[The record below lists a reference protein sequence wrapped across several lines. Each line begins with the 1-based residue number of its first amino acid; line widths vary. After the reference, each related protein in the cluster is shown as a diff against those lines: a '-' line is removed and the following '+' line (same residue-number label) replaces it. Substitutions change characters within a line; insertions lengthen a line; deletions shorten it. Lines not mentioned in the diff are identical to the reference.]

1 MQFRWLGCF
10 CQCTQLFLSV
20 LDWHQ
25 TCLLLCCCVCLLS
38 VTRKC
43 SLAGAASM
51 TCSWHPR
58 AIGCQAKALTH
69 TNAHNKQVCVPWKL
83 LVLSAIHKAQPS
95 DCSLHCALCT
105 GATPRLGGNG
115 ERGNWILDWV
125 LATRHF
131 AVSIFRVV
139 GHKNEIV
146 TAFGTLF

>member
-1 MQFRWLGCF
+1 MHS
-10 CQCTQLFLSV
+10 TVSLSV
-20 LDWHQ
+20 GLASNLSFA
-25 TCLLLCCCVCLLS
+25 LLLLLCLLS

-69 TNAHNKQVCVPWKL
+69 THMHTHNTQVCVPWKL

-105 GATPRLGGNG
+105 GATPRLLRVRGY
-115 ERGNWILDWV
+115 RDSWGNWILDWV

-131 AVSIFRVV
+131 AVSIFRVA
-139 GHKNEIV
+139 GHKNENV

>member
-1 MQFRWLGCF
+1 MFAMQLRQLSCF

-69 TNAHNKQVCVPWKL
+69 THLHTRTQQASVCAMEIISSFYDSQS
-83 LVLSAIHKAQPS
+83 SAKRLQS
-95 DCSLHCALCT
+95 ALCT
-105 GATPRLGGNG
+105 LHWGYSSTRGATG
-115 ERGNWILDWV
+115 RG
-125 LATRHF
+125 ATGYSTGYSQR
-131 AVSIFRVV
+131 
-139 GHKNEIV
+139 
-146 TAFGTLF
+146 GTLLSAFFEWSGIKMKL

>member
-1 MQFRWLGCF
+1 MFAMQLRQLSCF

-25 TCLLLCCCVCLLS
+25 TCLWLCCCVCLLS

-58 AIGCQAKALTH
+58 AIGCQAKSLTH
-69 TNAHNKQVCVPWKL
+69 THAHNKQVCVPWKL

-95 DCSLHCALCT
+95 DCSPHCALCT
-105 GATPRLGGNG
+105 GATPRLGGQRG
-115 ERGNWILDWV
+115 EGQLD
-125 LATRHF
+125 TRLGTRNAALCCQHF
-131 AVSIFRVV
+131 SSGRA
-139 GHKNEIV
+139 
-146 TAFGTLF
+146 